1 MFQRI
6 IVSCLV
12 IFLVITS
19 FAQEKTIHLEKTKFS
34 SGFDDF
40 GVRIFQDK
48 IYVISTARDSVPV
61 YDEKTGK
68 PFTDIFV
75 VQNELLVPAQFLSE
89 KYGKELFISSHFY
102 DGPITSNK
110 DETLVFFSNNSDPA
124 LGDKMGIFY
133 LKKNKSGAWSES
145 IPFPFNSAA
154 YSTMHPFYDEPNRL
168 LYFAANKPNGVGRF
182 DIYSVPFDGE
192 QFGEMQLIEV
202 VNSSMNDT
210 YPFVIGNELY
220 FSSDRVEGLGGLD
233 IYKMTQ
239 DKIITNVG
247 GVFNTTFDDFDLTL
261 IDENNGFFASNRQK
275 TIATATDDD
284 CYFFHYAQP
293 IDQFVYTET
302 SLEDSLKNEELL
314 KLSNELLLASKN
326 NVYFNSANALIS
338 NTLQETK
345 NNNLEINR
353 LEKALSEKLS
363 FIYSE
368 SDSLLFKNKTALTK
382 RIVAEKSAKRI
393 LNKIAKS
400 SDPKIRALLLDSLAI
415 NELFVGNSDEVNP
428 SITQAIIINQEI
440 SDRFDKSKTN
450 KESLDN
456 ATQIILVEV
465 SKSNIKS
472 DNSLLKD
479 QLLAYQDKHDITI
492 ATQQTH
498 TFNNTTVQSI
508 SDTYVS
514 DPILFAF
521 DSYEL
526 SQEYDTMLIEM
537 AVFIQSNNAFQIF
550 VDGHT
555 DDSGKLAYNSKLSK
569 KRALA
574 VKRFLIKQGVKP
586 TDFVVAYY
594 GPEKPVAT
602 NDTREGRKLNRRVE
616 IRLVPRK

>member
-275 TIATATDDD
+275 TIATATDD

-338 NTLQETK
+338 NTLQK
-345 NNNLEINR
+345 NLQNV
-353 LEKALSEKLS
+353 
-363 FIYSE
+363 Y
-368 SDSLLFKNKTALTK
+368 
-382 RIVAEKSAKRI
+382 
-393 LNKIAKS
+393 
-400 SDPKIRALLLDSLAI
+400 
-415 NELFVGNSDEVNP
+415 
-428 SITQAIIINQEI
+428 
-440 SDRFDKSKTN
+440 
-450 KESLDN
+450 
-456 ATQIILVEV
+456 
-465 SKSNIKS
+465 
-472 DNSLLKD
+472 
-479 QLLAYQDKHDITI
+479 
-492 ATQQTH
+492 
-498 TFNNTTVQSI
+498 
-508 SDTYVS
+508 
-514 DPILFAF
+514 
-521 DSYEL
+521 
-526 SQEYDTMLIEM
+526 
-537 AVFIQSNNAFQIF
+537 
-550 VDGHT
+550 
-555 DDSGKLAYNSKLSK
+555 
-569 KRALA
+569 
-574 VKRFLIKQGVKP
+574 
-586 TDFVVAYY
+586 
-594 GPEKPVAT
+594 
-602 NDTREGRKLNRRVE
+602 
-616 IRLVPRK
+616 